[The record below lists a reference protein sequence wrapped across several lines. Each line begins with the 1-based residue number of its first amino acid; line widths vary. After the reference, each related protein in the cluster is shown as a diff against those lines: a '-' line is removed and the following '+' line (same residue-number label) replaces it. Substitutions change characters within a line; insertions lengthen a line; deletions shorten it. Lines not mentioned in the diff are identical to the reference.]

1 MCGDSHVSF
10 EDEENLLCED
20 CEYVERFY
28 CEECGCVVPEDEIH
42 SYGDHF
48 YCTDCFHD
56 LYTEVWEE
64 DMTYYPI
71 DDCAYVKIKMPDGT
85 YSSSGVYVYDL
96 DRMAE
101 AMELEKIEEDE
112 DEGIYYVGYDA
123 ASINLRWDCGFSS
136 CEQIRLS
143 NRHKTAAEIERLVD
157 SYLDNE
163 HPLTYYLSVVP
174 Q

>member
-1 MCGDSHVSF
+1 
-10 EDEENLLCED
+10 
-20 CEYVERFY
+20 
-28 CEECGCVVPEDEIH
+28 
-42 SYGDHF
+42 
-48 YCTDCFHD
+48 